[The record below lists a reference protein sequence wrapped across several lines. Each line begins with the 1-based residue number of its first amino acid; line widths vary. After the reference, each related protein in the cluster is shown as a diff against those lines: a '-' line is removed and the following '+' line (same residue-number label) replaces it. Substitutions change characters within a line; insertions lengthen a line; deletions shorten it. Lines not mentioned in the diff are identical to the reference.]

1 MPDSMPVQQPE
12 PAQNWCTG
20 FLAGFKPM
28 SRNIFGARRN
38 GSLICYSAYT
48 GAVQWAPNKSGGK
61 PTPPI
66 SLKPFQMAFSPKT
79 ELTQKSLMGQF
90 GGRMC
95 VYGLG
100 NIPNELIET
109 IPLNSMVFPIHL
121 LKLY

>member
-61 PTPPI
+61 PDTTD
-66 SLKPFQMAFSPKT
+66 FTETFSNGIFSK
-79 ELTQKSLMGQF
+79 
-90 GGRMC
+90 
-95 VYGLG
+95 
-100 NIPNELIET
+100 N
-109 IPLNSMVFPIHL
+109 
-121 LKLY
+121 

>member
-1 MPDSMPVQQPE
+1 MDIAMDTAHHRHPRTVQ
-12 PAQNWCTG
+12 NRSTG
-20 FLAGFKPM
+20 FLAGLTKINVKGKIPKHSGECRTNPAWKP
-28 SRNIFGARRN
+28 
-38 GSLICYSAYT
+38 
-48 GAVQWAPNKSGGK
+48 APPVSTPVSPK
-61 PTPPI
+61 P
-66 SLKPFQMAFSPKT
+66 SQNASSPKT